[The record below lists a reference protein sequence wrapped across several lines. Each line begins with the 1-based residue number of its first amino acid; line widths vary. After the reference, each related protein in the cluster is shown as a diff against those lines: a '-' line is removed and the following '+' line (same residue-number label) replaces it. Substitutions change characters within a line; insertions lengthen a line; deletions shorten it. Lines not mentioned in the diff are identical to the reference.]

1 MDEQKLI
8 SVYPSSY
15 VVVTLDV
22 SSTSDEEGHDSI
34 LGVEIPTDERDLGIE
49 FTTKSFICISV
60 VGFLNK

>member
-34 LGVEIPTDERDLGIE
+34 LGVEIPTMPDERDLGKQ
-49 FTTKSFICISV
+49 FTTKLELLVF
-60 VGFLNK
+60 

>member
-1 MDEQKLI
+1 M
-8 SVYPSSY
+8 YPSSY

-22 SSTSDEEGHDSI
+22 SSTSDEEGHDGI
-34 LGVEIPTDERDLGIE
+34 LGVEIPTMPDERDLGIE